1 MIKLTIAIPT
11 YNRPDRI
18 KNTIVELLPQ
28 LTPEVKVTVLDNCSD
43 VNINDLLT
51 RHFGNRLTDKV
62 EVIRHRVNIGAD
74 ANFQRCV
81 EICTTPYIWMLG
93 DDDKLERNAVA
104 LILEELNNF
113 KNHDLIGIN
122 FNSNCCRVER
132 KFPVTISSIDELTEK
147 LDFFGN
153 WLFISTSVYK
163 TEEYLKHIRYQMWG
177 AYSMASQLVAPMVA
191 ISKNKTLVLSDK
203 YIISNV
209 QQDLNQKWSD
219 FQISL
224 SLTSLLEANVGFR
237 KDQYKKLG
245 EKLKL
250 QFVLLGEIVYSILK
264 SVNYNIDLIDNYH
277 IYLYRQIYNRTIEF
291 RSNKLKQKAI
301 FYSWLFFL
309 KNKFL
314 LKVLWQSVP
323 HIRKR
328 ANNSIFYG
336 LFARQ
341 AVLNTSKLISKNEEK
356 STYSASY

>member
-1 MIKLTIAIPT
+1 MKLTIAIPT

-18 KNTIVELLPQ
+18 KNTISHLLPQ
-28 LTPEVKVTVLDNCSD
+28 ITPEVQVSVLDNCSD
-43 VNINDLLT
+43 VNIKDFLT
-51 RHFGNRLTDKV
+51 GHFGDELADRV

-74 ANFQRCV
+74 ANFLRCV
-81 EICTTPYIWMLG
+81 ELCTTEYIWMLG
-93 DDDKLERNAVA
+93 DDDRIEANAVA

-122 FNSNCCRVER
+122 FNSNCCQVER
-132 KFPVTISSIDELTEK
+132 KSSVTISSIDELTEK

-163 TEEYLKHIRYQMWG
+163 TQEYLKHIRYQMWG
-177 AYSMASQLVAPMVA
+177 AYSMASQLVAPMAA
-191 ISKNKTLVLSDK
+191 ISNNKTLVLSDK
-203 YIISNV
+203 YIVSNV
-209 QQDLNQKWSD
+209 AQDLNQKWSD

-224 SLTSLLEANVGFR
+224 SLTSLLEANIGFK
-237 KDQYKKLG
+237 KDQYKKFG
-245 EKLKL
+245 EKLKH

-264 SVNYNIDLIDNYH
+264 SVNFNIDLIDDYH
-277 IYLYRQIYNRTIEF
+277 IYLYKQIYNRTIEF
-291 RSNKLKQKAI
+291 RSNKFKQHLI

-309 KNKFL
+309 NNKFL

-336 LFARQ
+336 LFARH
-341 AVLNTSKLISKNEEK
+341 AVMNTSKTISQNEEK